1 MKKLEIGQR
10 APEFCLPGVDGK
22 DHTLSQYKDKKA
34 VVVMFTCNHCP
45 YVQAY
50 EDRLIAIQRDTAF
63 SVFYDALPV
72 AGVDGTLRTRMGG
85 TSAAGNIRAKTG
97 TLEFVRSLSGYVT
110 DADGDRLRRQWWW
123 PLS

>member
-22 DHTLSQYKDKKA
+22 EHTLSQYKDKKA

-50 EDRLIAIQRDTAF
+50 EDRLIAVQRD
-63 SVFYDALPV
+63 LP
-72 AGVDGTLRTRMGG
+72 ARG
-85 TSAAGNIRAKTG
+85 AAHRHQ
-97 TLEFVRSLSGYVT
+97 
-110 DADGDRLRRQWWW
+110 RQ
-123 PLS
+123 